1 MDNKRKYV
9 IPGDVVTTGPFR
21 PEQNVILEGE
31 KIISTTIGISEIYE
45 DSVRVIPLTGKYI
58 PKINDL
64 VIGKVLSH
72 TSLSWEL
79 DINSCYVGFLP
90 AQDVF
95 GRDFSAHADELSSKL
110 KTGDL
115 VAARIANFDR
125 TRDPLVTISDRDL
138 GAIDSGDLVKISP
151 SKVPRLIGKRGSMI
165 QMIEMATNAAVTI
178 GQNGWVVVSC
188 ETPEGLLKAKKA
200 IEMIN
205 AKAHVAN
212 LTDQVKEMLEI
223 KDDESSWA
231 EETQQWSYWTRM
243 VYVVMDVK

>member
-64 VIGKVLSH
+64 VIGKVISH

-95 GRDFSAHADELSSKL
+95 GRDFSAHADELATKL
-110 KTGDL
+110 KSGDL

-125 TRDPLVTISDRDL
+125 TRDPLITISDRDL
-138 GAIDSGDLVKISP
+138 GQIDSGELVKISP

-205 AKAHVAN
+205 EKAHVAN
-212 LTDQVKEMLEI
+212 LTDQIKEMLEI
-223 KDDESSWA
+223 KDDE
-231 EETQQWSYWTRM
+231 T
-243 VYVVMDVK
+243 

>member
-1 MDNKRKYV
+1 MADKRKYV

-21 PEQNVILEGE
+21 PEQNVVLDGN
-31 KIISTTIGISEIYE
+31 KIVSTTIGISEIYD

-64 VIGKVLSH
+64 VIGKVNSH

-95 GRDFSAHADELSSKL
+95 GRDFSAHADELATKL

-125 TRDPLVTISDRDL
+125 TRDPLVSISDRDL
-138 GAIDSGDLVKISP
+138 GKIDSGVLMEISP
-151 SKVPRLIGKRGSMI
+151 SKVPRLIGKKGSMI
-165 QMIEMATNAAVTI
+165 QMIEEATDAAITI

-188 ETPEGLLKAKKA
+188 ESPEGLLKAKKA
-200 IEMIN
+200 IQMVNEQ
-205 AKAHVAN
+205 AHVAN
-212 LTDQVKEMLEI
+212 LTDQVKEMLD
-223 KDDESSWA
+223 KKGES
-231 EETQQWSYWTRM
+231 
-243 VYVVMDVK
+243 

>member
-1 MDNKRKYV
+1 MGDKRKYV

-21 PEQNVILEGE
+21 PEQNVILDGD
-31 KIISTTIGISEIYE
+31 KIIATTIGISEIYD
-45 DSVRVIPLTGKYI
+45 DSVKVIPLTGMYI
-58 PKINDL
+58 PKIDDL
-64 VIGKVLSH
+64 VIAKVNSH

-138 GAIDSGDLVKISP
+138 GQIDSGELVEISP
-151 SKVPRLIGKRGSMI
+151 SKVPRLIGKRGTMI
-165 QMIEMATNAAVTI
+165 QMIEMATDAAITI
-178 GQNGWVVVSC
+178 GQNGWVVISC
-188 ETPEGLLKAKKA
+188 ESSEGLLKAKKA
-200 IEMIN
+200 IQMVNEQ
-205 AKAHVAN
+205 AHIAN
-212 LTDQVKEMLEI
+212 LTDQVKEMLES
-223 KDDESSWA
+223 KGES
-231 EETQQWSYWTRM
+231 
-243 VYVVMDVK
+243 

>member
-31 KIISTTIGISEIYE
+31 KIISTTIGISEIYD
-45 DSVRVIPLTGKYI
+45 DSVKVITLTGKYI
-58 PKINDL
+58 PKIDDL
-64 VIGKVLSH
+64 VIGKVNSH

-138 GAIDSGDLVKISP
+138 GKIDSGDLVKISP

-200 IEMIN
+200 IEMVN
-205 AKAHVAN
+205 QKAHVAN
-212 LTDQVKEMLEI
+212 LTDQIKEMLEI
-223 KDDESSWA
+223 KDDE
-231 EETQQWSYWTRM
+231 T
-243 VYVVMDVK
+243 

>member
-21 PEQNVILEGE
+21 PEQNVILEGN
-31 KIISTTIGISEIYE
+31 KIISTTIGISEIYD
-45 DSVRVIPLTGKYI
+45 DSVKVISLTGKYS

-64 VIGKVLSH
+64 VIGKVISH

-95 GRDFSAHADELSSKL
+95 GRDFSAHADELTSKL
-110 KTGDL
+110 KAGDL

-125 TRDPLVTISDRDL
+125 TRDPLVTIADRDL
-138 GAIDSGDLVKISP
+138 GKIDSGDLIKISP
-151 SKVPRLIGKRGSMI
+151 SKVPRLIGKRGTMI
-165 QMIEMATNAAVTI
+165 QTIEAATDAVITI

-188 ETPEGLLKAKKA
+188 ENPEGLLKAKKA
-200 IEMIN
+200 IQMVNEQ
-205 AKAHVAN
+205 AHVAN
-212 LTDQVKEMLEI
+212 LTDQVKEMLES
-223 KDDESSWA
+223 KGES
-231 EETQQWSYWTRM
+231 
-243 VYVVMDVK
+243 

>member
-9 IPGDVVTTGPFR
+9 IPGDVITTGPFR

-31 KIISTTIGISEIYE
+31 KIISTAVGISEIYE
-45 DSVRVIPLTGKYI
+45 DSVRVISLTGKYI
-58 PKINDL
+58 PKIDDL
-64 VIGKVLSH
+64 VIGKVNSH

-95 GRDFSAHADELSSKL
+95 GRDFSAHADELATKL

-138 GAIDSGDLVKISP
+138 GAIDSGVLVEISP

-200 IEMIN
+200 IEMVDQ
-205 AKAHVAN
+205 KAHVAN
-212 LTDQVKEMLEI
+212 LTDQIKEMLEI
-223 KDDESSWA
+223 KDDE
-231 EETQQWSYWTRM
+231 T
-243 VYVVMDVK
+243 

>member
-21 PEQNVILEGE
+21 PEQNVILEGD
-31 KIISTTIGISEIYE
+31 KIISTTIGISEIYD
-45 DSVRVIPLTGKYI
+45 DSVKVIPLTGKYI

-64 VIGKVLSH
+64 VIGKVISH

-95 GRDFSAHADELSSKL
+95 GRDFSAHADELASKL
-110 KTGDL
+110 KSGDL

-138 GAIDSGDLVKISP
+138 GKIDSGDLVKISP

-205 AKAHVAN
+205 EKAHVAN

-223 KDDESSWA
+223 KEDES
-231 EETQQWSYWTRM
+231 
-243 VYVVMDVK
+243 

>member
-1 MDNKRKYV
+1 MENRRKHV
-9 IPGDVVTTGPFR
+9 IPGDLVTTGQFR
-21 PEQNVILEGE
+21 PEQNVILEGN
-31 KIISTTIGISEIYE
+31 KIISTAIGISEIY
-45 DSVRVIPLTGKYI
+45 DDTVRVIPLTGKYI
-58 PKINDL
+58 PKIDDL

-79 DINSCYVGFLP
+79 DINSCYVGFLL

-95 GRDFSAHADELSSKL
+95 RRDFSAHADELTSKL

-138 GAIDSGDLVKISP
+138 GKIDSGSLVKISP

-165 QMIEMATNAAVTI
+165 QMIEMGTNAAVTI

-188 ETPEGLLKAKKA
+188 ESSEGLLKAKKA
-200 IEMIN
+200 IQMVN
-205 AKAHVAN
+205 DKAHVAN

-223 KDDESSWA
+223 KGES
-231 EETQQWSYWTRM
+231 
-243 VYVVMDVK
+243 

>member
-9 IPGDVVTTGPFR
+9 IPGDLVTTGPFR
-21 PEQNVILEGE
+21 PEANVILDGK
-31 KIISTTIGISEIYE
+31 KIISTSIGITEIYD

-125 TRDPLVTISDRDL
+125 TRDPLITISDRDL
-138 GAIDSGDLVKISP
+138 GKIDSGALVKISP
-151 SKVPRLIGKRGSMI
+151 SKVPRLIGKRGTMI
-165 QMIEMATNAAVTI
+165 QQIEMGTEAAITI

-188 ETPEGLLKAKKA
+188 ESPEGLLKAKKA
-200 IEMIN
+200 IQMVDE
-205 AKAHVAN
+205 KAHVAN
-212 LTDQVKEMLEI
+212 LTDQVKEMLES
-223 KDDESSWA
+223 KSES
-231 EETQQWSYWTRM
+231 
-243 VYVVMDVK
+243 

>member
-21 PEQNVILEGE
+21 PEQNVILEGN
-31 KIISTTIGISEIYE
+31 KIISTTIGISEIYD
-45 DSVRVIPLTGKYI
+45 DSVKVIPLTGKYI

-64 VIGKVLSH
+64 VIGKVISH

-110 KTGDL
+110 KSGDL

-138 GAIDSGDLVKISP
+138 GKIDSGDLVKISP

-205 AKAHVAN
+205 EKAHVAN

-223 KDDESSWA
+223 KDDES
-231 EETQQWSYWTRM
+231 
-243 VYVVMDVK
+243 

>member
-9 IPGDVVTTGPFR
+9 IPGDVITTGPFR

-31 KIISTTIGISEIYE
+31 KIISTTIGISEIY
-45 DSVRVIPLTGKYI
+45 DDTVRVITLTGKYI
-58 PKINDL
+58 PKIDDL
-64 VIGKVLSH
+64 VIGKVNSH

-95 GRDFSAHADELSSKL
+95 GRDFSAHADELSTKL

-165 QMIEMATNAAVTI
+165 QMIEMATNAVVTI

-188 ETPEGLLKAKKA
+188 ETSEGLLKAKKA
-200 IEMIN
+200 IEMVDQ
-205 AKAHVAN
+205 KAHVAN
-212 LTDQVKEMLEI
+212 LTDQIKEMLEI
-223 KDDESSWA
+223 KDDE
-231 EETQQWSYWTRM
+231 T
-243 VYVVMDVK
+243 

>member
-21 PEQNVILEGE
+21 PEQNVILEGD
-31 KIISTTIGISEIYE
+31 KIISTTIGISEIYD
-45 DSVRVIPLTGKYI
+45 DSVKVITLTGKYI
-58 PKINDL
+58 PKIDDL
-64 VIGKVLSH
+64 VIGKVNSH

-138 GAIDSGDLVKISP
+138 GKIDSGDLVKISP
-151 SKVPRLIGKRGSMI
+151 SKVPRLIGKRGNMI

-200 IEMIN
+200 IEMVN
-205 AKAHVAN
+205 DKAHVVN
-212 LTDQVKEMLEI
+212 LTDQIKEMLEI
-223 KDDESSWA
+223 KDES
-231 EETQQWSYWTRM
+231 
-243 VYVVMDVK
+243 